1 MTKVLTVQRLMPIAL
16 VIALALAFGTY
27 ANAQTTGQYT
37 TTPPTTYTTTPPATT
52 EPLTTTPPA
61 TTQPLTTTPPATT
74 QPLPPTGGFS
84 APLLIGALLLLVPGV
99 LIFAV
104 RRRR

>member
-37 TTPPTTYTTTPPATT
+37 TTPPATT
-52 EPLTTTPPA
+52 S
-61 TTQPLTTTPPATT
+61 